1 MTTIK
6 TLEKYGFSYLEIYF
20 SLNNVVRSLQIIL
33 QKKSYKKFA
42 VIAKEV
48 IDTIQYTESY
58 SVTNKIKMN
67 IEAHILT
74 SNKVQ
79 AKKQLTQLLEDTL
92 LTTYHPQ
99 TGFCT
104 RYFKI
109 GE

>member
-20 SLNNVVRSLQIIL
+20 SLNNVVQSLQMIL

-42 VIAKEV
+42 VIAKEIV
-48 IDTIQYTESY
+48 DTIEYTGDY
-58 SVTNKIKMN
+58 SVTNKVKMK
-67 IEAHILT
+67 IETHILS

-79 AKKQLTQLLEDTL
+79 AKKQLAQLLEDTL